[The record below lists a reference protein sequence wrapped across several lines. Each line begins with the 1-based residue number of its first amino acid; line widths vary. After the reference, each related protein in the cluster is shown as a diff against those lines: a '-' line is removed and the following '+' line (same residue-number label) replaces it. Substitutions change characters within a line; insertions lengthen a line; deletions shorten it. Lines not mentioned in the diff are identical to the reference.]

1 MPTTSPQ
8 ERTAAAPEAA
18 GAPPFDFRAAAAA
31 LAVNSRFKDSEVE
44 GLYALG
50 RNFFEQ
56 GHYGRALHLL
66 STAALYRPTESRYM
80 MALGICQKLLTHHD
94 RAVQAFA
101 LVSLLEPDNPEP
113 GLHVAECL
121 LATGRRAQGL
131 QLLETVLECVDLAD
145 GEHEAV
151 GRRAEALLN
160 LLERS

>member
-1 MPTTSPQ
+1 
-8 ERTAAAPEAA
+8 
-18 GAPPFDFRAAAAA
+18 
-31 LAVNSRFKDSEVE
+31 
-44 GLYALG
+44 
-50 RNFFEQ
+50 
-56 GHYGRALHLL
+56 
-66 STAALYRPTESRYM
+66 M